1 MAEQTR
7 EGDRK
12 VKIEKKRVESIVNH
26 LRNEKEPDTLQR
38 DKIPREEEGKDG
50 NGKCLKEDKEE
61 ENKTKRNWEDWW
73 GAARKRTSS
82 LTKPPKNQPVRKNI
96 MKPKKKNTALKKKVE
111 KSGKKETEMGQVS
124 VKDYIRKIEEET
136 RARKLAGNPGEG
148 AGGQVGRGEN
158 GRDGVAGEEG
168 RARSIRASILD
179 TELRL
184 EVQQFP
190 AEKDCYGLDLELGR
204 KLGGQNPLRG
214 RLGASEENGFMGPR
228 EQMGGIGGRNRDY
241 KGRPDLLETVKPEH
255 LT

>member
-1 MAEQTR
+1 ME
-7 EGDRK
+7 
-12 VKIEKKRVESIVNH
+12 EK
-26 LRNEKEPDTLQR
+26 QR

-50 NGKCLKEDKEE
+50 IQEGPKEDEE
-61 ENKTKRNWEDWW
+61 KENKTKKNWEDWW

-96 MKPKKKNTALKKKVE
+96 IKPKKKNTALKKKVE
-111 KSGKKETEMGQVS
+111 KSEKKETKMGQVS

-158 GRDGVAGEEG
+158 GRDGVAGEED
-168 RARSIRASILD
+168 RARSIRVTIPD
-179 TELRL
+179 TKLRL
-184 EVQQFP
+184 KAQQFP

-204 KLGGQNPLRG
+204 ALGGQNPQRG
-214 RLGASEENGFMGPR
+214 RLGASEKSGFMRPR

-241 KGRPDLLETVKPEH
+241 KGRPDLMEAVKPEH